1 MTKMY
6 TMQTSKSVKDKEDA
20 TAEEIR
26 NAIDELMQKFQKV
39 SEVMYQQAQQEA
51 QQQAGSEETGKTA
64 SNDENVYDADFK
76 EVDEDK

>member
-1 MTKMY
+1 
-6 TMQTSKSVKDKEDA
+6 
-20 TAEEIR
+20 
-26 NAIDELMQKFQKV
+26 MQKFQKV

-51 QQQAGSEETGKTA
+51 QQQAGAEETGKTA